1 MSVIF
6 FDNDMNHVQSMTRL
20 PNSTSIRV
28 DDSHPNILS
37 NGIPNGYRDYFA
49 GLGNT
54 YAINVVQKYDKKQDL
69 TSHGLTSTEHIPM
82 LYEWLSRTRGIKIA
96 AFDWDRTITNVEGM
110 IVPKYPTNYSDI
122 RVPNEDVILYLLGGP
137 ERVDEIRRMFAELHR
152 NDVNVFIITSN
163 GNCLHRRDIFLS
175 LIKLVDPLFIDE
187 NLICSYGANKY
198 TTFKGNSEYKKLIGD
213 KEDYDSSGGKRKR
226 YKKSRNSKKSK
237 LSKRSRNSKKRRK
250 PH

>member
-20 PNSTSIRV
+20 PNCTSIRV
-28 DDSHPNILS
+28 DDSQPNTLS

-49 GLGNT
+49 RLGNT
-54 YAINVVQKYDKKQDL
+54 YAINVVQKYDKKPDL
-69 TSHGLTSTEHIPM
+69 TSHGFTSSEHIPM
-82 LYEWLSRTRGIKIA
+82 LYDWLSRTRGVKIA

-110 IVPKYPTNYSDI
+110 IVPKYPINYSDI

-163 GNCLHRRDIFLS
+163 GNCINRRDIFLS
-175 LIKLVDPLFIDE
+175 LLKVLDPLFIDE

-198 TTFKGNSEYKKLIGD
+198 TTFKDNSEYKKLMGNSD
-213 KEDYDSSGGKRKR
+213 NEYDSSGGK
-226 YKKSRNSKKSK
+226 KKSKRSKTSKKSK
-237 LSKRSRNSKKRRK
+237 KLKNSKRRK
-250 PH
+250 AR